1 MENDEII
8 EPVAELKGVSLF
20 CLKPTNPLRVMCYK
34 LVDWKWFLRIILILI
49 IISTITLALESP
61 LDDPEGTKIVILKKI
76 DLFMTVAFTFE
87 AIVKII
93 AWGFA
98 FAGKQSYIRDAWNI
112 LDFIIVVAAL
122 MDAIAGSAIKIS
134 FIKALRILK
143 VLRPLRA
150 ISHIDGLRIAIMS
163 LGGSIPSIISLQVI
177 VLFFVFLF
185 AILQTTIFS
194 GMFYPCDV

>member
-1 MENDEII
+1 MENEEII
-8 EPVAELKGVSLF
+8 EPVAELQGVSLF

-49 IISTITLALESP
+49 VISTITLALESP
-61 LDDPEGTKIVILKKI
+61 LDDPEGTKLIILKKV

-194 GMFYPCDV
+194 GMFYSCDV

>member
-1 MENDEII
+1 
-8 EPVAELKGVSLF
+8 
-20 CLKPTNPLRVMCYK
+20 
-34 LVDWKWFLRIILILI
+34 
-49 IISTITLALESP
+49 
-61 LDDPEGTKIVILKKI
+61 
-76 DLFMTVAFTFE
+76 MTVAFTFE
-87 AIVKII
+87 AMVKII

-98 FAGKQSYIRDAWNI
+98 FAGKPSYIRDAWNI

-122 MDAIAGSAIKIS
+122 LGAIAGNAIKIS

-194 GMFYPCDV
+194 GMFYSCDV